1 MYFDDLWYDIIDC
14 NEYHVVMHT
23 LQSES
28 LKKRNLFA
36 KNMNLHQ
43 RNITNK
49 LDSIFWA
56 KTKLK
61 QDTKNLCKA

>member
-1 MYFDDLWYDIIDC
+1 MKEMKKIMDELKKSK
-14 NEYHVVMHT
+14 VVMHT

-28 LKKRNLFA
+28 LKKCILFA

-61 QDTKNLCKA
+61 QDIENLCKA